1 MFSTCI
7 DDNNFGPGVRGCR
20 DDFDFTINFESII
33 LTLLPNC
40 LFIAVSVLRIAC
52 LLHRQHI
59 VHSVLLRN
67 TKLAATSIF
76 AILQVVLL
84 ALSIRSARPR
94 LLLAPSLAV
103 SFASA
108 LGIVLLSLL
117 EHSRTPRPSILLNTY
132 LFVTVLFDIARTRTF
147 FLASSGNADIIFCRL
162 FTASVAFKG
171 VLIALESYHKT
182 KCLEWNSKRHSPEE
196 TAGIFGL
203 ATFFWL
209 NSLFLTG
216 YKNILKLDNLYPL
229 SQILNTDTLS
239 LDFERLVKEAPNKGQ
254 RFSIIKALGKTLAT
268 SLILPIAP
276 RAMLTAFKFSQP
288 FFINTLLDYMQH
300 GADNSPKN
308 LGYGLIG
315 AAILIYGGI
324 AASTALYWYFH
335 ERTLALIR
343 GCLVGAVYRM
353 TTEMKLSSDAAAL
366 TLMSTDIERIR
377 LGILNLHEFWA
388 NSIEVGLA
396 SWLLYRQVGA
406 AFAAPLVVVLCCV
419 FGGAFLNKFT
429 GRRTKAWMD
438 KVQQRVRL
446 TANVISNMKHLK
458 LSGLTT
464 PVRHLI
470 QAMRVDELETASRY
484 RRIHISV
491 VTLGIAPTALC
502 PVFLFALTSRTL
514 DVTTIF
520 TSLSYILLIADP
532 LSYLFMNSPALLS
545 AIACLTRIQAYLEQD
560 PRIDYRISK
569 AKSSRISTE
578 GASSSS
584 DDLDPGSHAAAI
596 TITDGNFGWNDEGNF
611 VLKDINLKI
620 PYNKLTIVVGPVASG
635 KTTLC
640 KALLGEIPV
649 FQGAISMESRRVSR
663 RVAYCDQV
671 SFLWSASIRKNIIG
685 FAPFNQARYKEVI
698 DAAMLGADITNFPK
712 GDETEVG
719 SDGIKLSGGQKQR
732 VSIARALYLD
742 TDFLIFDDVLSGLD
756 NSLGEQ
762 VFRRVFGPAGL
773 LRRRGATVV
782 LCTHTVQHLAS
793 ADHIIALGAN
803 GTMVEQG
810 SYQNLMAN
818 NSYVHGLDIRPVE
831 VSEPTENMTIIKE
844 DRLRETEFQELVPAE
859 ILDHSHLEERDRM
872 MGDSTVYRHYIASV
886 GKFSACACVFLGL
899 GYGFFYNWGQVWLK
913 FWSEGSRSNGF
924 YIGLYALFQC
934 CFLLFLFF
942 DFLVCYTTMIQTSGS
957 SLHEA
962 SLDTVL
968 KAPLKFFTKT
978 DTGSIT
984 NLFSQDMTLID
995 NELPIA
1001 LANLVMDSANALG
1014 MAAVIATSSPYL
1026 AATYPVIFSILY
1038 FIQKFNLRTSR
1049 QLRLLDLEAKSPLY
1063 SHFLDTIK
1071 GLATFRAFGW
1081 VPSGIEFNQRLLETS
1096 QRPYYLLYIVQRWL
1110 LFVLQII
1117 VALLALVVTTLATQL
1132 RGNTALTGASLVTLM
1147 TFGDVLNYIIRWWTQ
1162 LETSISAVSRLKNFS
1177 EKIKPEDQIGEDVVP
1192 PPEWPLRGTIHI
1204 NGVSASYDDDNTE
1217 ISEKC
1222 PPEGGAINF
1231 ALKDLQL
1238 SIQAGEKVAICGRS
1252 GSGKSS
1258 TIALLMRLLDPL
1270 PSCSHNITI
1279 DDTPLHEID
1288 RTTLRQRVIAVPQEP
1303 VFLPDGTPYMEN
1315 LDPYHLSSEDDCRS
1329 VLEAVGLWR
1338 FVGEK
1343 GGLGAGMAADSLS
1356 QGQKQLFSLAR
1367 AILRRRIRTRQQQ
1380 EASLGHATTGEKRN
1394 SAGILLLDEV
1404 SSSVDQD
1411 TDRAMQRLV
1420 LEEFEGYTIVMVSH
1434 RLEMVMAFDTVVMMD
1449 RGSIVEAGPP
1459 RELVARERSRF
1470 RDLWLVRNQG

>member
-1 MFSTCI
+1 MFSSCI
-7 DDNNFGPGVRGCR
+7 GDDNFGPTVRGCR
-20 DDFDFTINFESII
+20 DDFDFTIKFENII
-33 LTLLPNC
+33 LVLLPNA
-40 LFIAVSVLRIAC
+40 LFIVICILRIIY
-52 LLHRQHI
+52 LLHREHI
-59 VHSVLLRN
+59 VQGVLLRN
-67 TKLAATSIF
+67 IKLATTSSF
-76 AILQVVLL
+76 AILQVSLL
-84 ALSIRSARPR
+84 ALSVRSTRFQ
-94 LLLAPSLAV
+94 LLLAPSFAV
-103 SFASA
+103 SFVSA
-108 LGIVLLSLL
+108 LGISLLSLL
-117 EHSRTPRPSILLNTY
+117 EHSRTPRPSILLNVY
-132 LFVTVLFDIARTRTF
+132 LFATGLFDVARTRTF
-147 FLASSGNADIIFCRL
+147 FLTSSDNDDLIFCRL
-162 FTASVAFKG
+162 FTTSVVFKG
-171 VLIALESYHKT
+171 LLVILESYHKT
-182 KCLEWNSKRHSPEE
+182 RWLEWDSKIHSPEE

-203 ATFFWL
+203 ATFTWL
-209 NSLFLTG
+209 NRLFLTG

-229 SQILNTDTLS
+229 PQS
-239 LDFERLVKEAPNKGQ
+239 LATEISSLGFERLVKEAPKKGQ
-254 RFSIIKALGKTLAT
+254 IFSIIKALGKTLAT
-268 SLILPIAP
+268 SLILPIGP

-288 FFINTLLDYMQH
+288 FFINTLLDYMQQAVD
-300 GADNSPKN
+300 GSSKNS
-308 LGYGLIG
+308 GYGLIG
-315 AAILIYGGI
+315 AAILIYAGI
-324 AASTALYWYFH
+324 AVSTALYWYFH
-335 ERTLALIR
+335 EHTLALIR
-343 GCLVGAVYRM
+343 GCLVGAVYRK
-353 TTEMKLSSDAAAL
+353 TTEMKLSNDAAAL

-377 LGILNLHEFWA
+377 LGFLNLHEFWA
-388 NSIEVGLA
+388 NTIEVGLA

-464 PVRHLI
+464 PVHHLI

-545 AIACLTRIQAYLEQD
+545 AIACLARIQAYLEQD
-560 PRIDYRISK
+560 PRTDYRVSK
-569 AKSSRISTE
+569 ASGFEISTKE
-578 GASSSS
+578 EACSSSE
-584 DDLDPGSHAAAI
+584 DLGQNSHTAAI
-596 TITDGNFGWNDEGNF
+596 TIREGNFGWNDESEF
-611 VLKDINLKI
+611 VLKGINLEI
-620 PYNKLTIVVGPVASG
+620 PHNSLTIVVGPVASG

-640 KALLGEIPV
+640 KALLGEVPV
-649 FQGAISMESRRVSR
+649 FQGQIYTKHGLLR

-671 SFLWSASIRKNIIG
+671 PYLWSASIRKNIIG
-685 FAPFNQARYKEVI
+685 FASYNQARYKEVI
-698 DAAMLGADITNFPK
+698 AATMLGTDIINFPK

-742 TDFLIFDDVLSGLD
+742 TDFLVFDDVLSGLD

-762 VFRRVFGPAGL
+762 VFHRVFGPTGL

-782 LCTHTVQHLAS
+782 LCTHTVQHLVS
-793 ADHIIALGAN
+793 ADHVIALGAN
-803 GTMVEQG
+803 GTITEQG
-810 SYQNLMAN
+810 SYQDLEAN
-818 NSYVHGLDIRPVE
+818 KGYIHSLDISVE
-831 VSEPTENMTIIKE
+831 ANQPTESATLAKG
-844 DRLRETEFQELVPAE
+844 DAFGETELHDLVPME
-859 ILDHSHLEERDRM
+859 ILDHSHLDEKDRM

-886 GKFSACACVFLGL
+886 GKPSACACVLLGV

-934 CFLLFLFF
+934 CFLAFLFF

-962 SLDTVL
+962 SLDTVIQ
-968 KAPLKFFTKT
+968 APLKFFTKA

-1001 LANLVMDSANALG
+1001 LANIVMDSANALG

-1038 FIQKFNLRTSR
+1038 LVQKFNLRTSR

-1081 VPSGIEFNQRLLETS
+1081 VPAGVAFNQRLLETS
-1096 QRPYYLLYIVQRWL
+1096 QRPYYLLYIAQRWL
-1110 LFVLQII
+1110 LFMLQII
-1117 VALLALVVTTLATQL
+1117 VALLALVVTILATQL

-1177 EKIKPEDQIGEDVVP
+1177 EKVEPEDQLGETVMP
-1192 PPEWPLRGTIHI
+1192 PPEWPLRGGITIG
-1204 NGVSASYDDDNTE
+1204 GVSASYDDDKTE
-1217 ISEKC
+1217 MSEKA
-1222 PPEGGAINF
+1222 PQDNGPITL
-1231 ALKDLQL
+1231 ALDNLNL

-1258 TIALLMRLLDPL
+1258 TISLLMRLLDPL
-1270 PSCSHNITI
+1270 PSCAHNITI
-1279 DDTPLHEID
+1279 DDTPLHKID
-1288 RTTLRQRVIAVPQEP
+1288 RTILRQRLIAVPQEP
-1303 VFLPDGTPYMEN
+1303 VFLPDGTPYMVNIDPFN
-1315 LDPYHLSSEDDCRS
+1315 LSAEYDCQS
-1329 VLEAVGLWR
+1329 VLDTVGLWQ
-1338 FVGEK
+1338 FVEGK
-1343 GGLGAGMAADSLS
+1343 GGLGAGMVADNLS

-1367 AILRRRIRTRQQQ
+1367 AILRKRIRTQQQ
-1380 EASLGHATTGEKRN
+1380 EANLDNFKTQEKRN
-1394 SAGILLLDEV
+1394 GTGILLLDEV

-1411 TDRAMQRLV
+1411 TDRAMQKII

-1449 RGSIVEAGPP
+1449 RGSIVETGPP
-1459 RELVARERSRF
+1459 KELVAKGGSRF
-1470 RDLWLVRNQG
+1470 RELWLVRNKA